1 MVRRSV
7 GRAAI
12 IVTGLL
18 IGGACSR
25 EGLERPADS
34 TSPPKLQGAYAV
46 YVTNERSGD
55 LTVID
60 PATMLGVAT
69 IPLGKRPRGIRSS
82 PDGSQLYIALSGSPI
97 SPPGVDVSTLPP
109 PDRAADGIGVVETA
123 SLTLTTILKGPS
135 DPEQTSVS
143 RDGRRLYIANE
154 DAGKATVL
162 DIPSGESIAEFEVGG
177 EPEGV
182 TTSPDGRFVYVTSE
196 EDNRVSVIDTAS
208 HQLVKQIPVGAR
220 PRDTA
225 FSPDSSRAYISG
237 ENDASVSV
245 VDTSS
250 HAVIQT
256 IRLTG
261 GNVRPMGVAVSP
273 DGQRIYVTTGRGGS
287 VVAIDAATHEP
298 IGSVDVGVRPW
309 GIAVNPDG
317 SRLYTANGPSNDVSV
332 IDTQALKVLARV
344 PVGQSPWG
352 VAILPR

>member
-1 MVRRSV
+1 ML
-7 GRAAI
+7 
-12 IVTGLL
+12 VTGLL
-18 IGGACSR
+18 IMGACSR
-25 EGLERPADS
+25 DEPERPADS
-34 TSPPKLQGAYAV
+34 TSPSKLQGAYAV

-60 PATMLGVAT
+60 PETSSAVAT
-69 IPLGKRPRGIRSS
+69 IALGKRPRGIRSS

-154 DAGKATVL
+154 DVGKATVL
-162 DIPSGESIAEFEVGG
+162 DIQSGESIAEFEVGG

-196 EDNRVSVIDTAS
+196 EDNLVAVIDTAS

-225 FSPDSSRAYISG
+225 FSPDSSRAYVSG

-250 HAVIQT
+250 HTVIRT

-261 GNVRPMGVAVSP
+261 ENVRPMGVAVSP
-273 DGQRIYVTTGRGGS
+273 DGRRIFVTTGRGRT
-287 VVAIDAATHEP
+287 VVGIDAVTYEP
-298 IGSVDVGVRPW
+298 IGSVEVGVRPW

-332 IDTQALKVLARV
+332 VDTQTLRVLLRI

-352 VAILPR
+352 VAIVAR

>member
-1 MVRRSV
+1 ML
-7 GRAAI
+7 A
-12 IVTGLL
+12 TGLL
-18 IGGACSR
+18 VMGACSR
-25 EGLERPADS
+25 DEPERSADP
-34 TSPPKLQGAYAV
+34 TSSPTLQGAYAV
-46 YVTNERSGD
+46 YITNERSGD

-60 PATMLGVAT
+60 PATMSGVAT
-69 IPLGKRPRGIRSS
+69 IALGKRPRGIRSS

-123 SLTLTTILKGPS
+123 SLTLKTILKGPS

-154 DAGKATVL
+154 DVGKATVL
-162 DIPSGESIAEFEVGG
+162 DIQSGESIAEFEVGG

-196 EDNRVSVIDTAS
+196 EDNLVSVIDTAS
-208 HQLVKQIPVGAR
+208 HQLVKRIPVGAR

-225 FSPDSSRAYISG
+225 FSPDSSRAYVSG

-250 HAVIQT
+250 HTVIQT

-261 GNVRPMGVAVSP
+261 ENVRPMGVAVSP
-273 DGQRIYVTTGRGGS
+273 DGRRIFVTTGRGRT
-287 VVAIDAATHEP
+287 VVGIDAGTYEP
-298 IGSVDVGVRPW
+298 IGSVEVGVRPW
-309 GIAVNPDG
+309 GIAINPDG

-332 IDTQALKVLARV
+332 VDTRTLRVLRRIS
-344 PVGQSPWG
+344 VGQSPWG
-352 VAILPR
+352 VAIVAR